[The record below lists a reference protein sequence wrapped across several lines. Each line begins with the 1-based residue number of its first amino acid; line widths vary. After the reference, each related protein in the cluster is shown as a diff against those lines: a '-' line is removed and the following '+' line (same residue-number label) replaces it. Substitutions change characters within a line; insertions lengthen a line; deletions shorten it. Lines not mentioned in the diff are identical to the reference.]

1 MITDLYHK
9 DILRH
14 AAAARGHGRL
24 DPADGSATVDNPLCG
39 DRVHVDVKLTDGHIA
54 EIAQDTR
61 ACVLCQA
68 SVSIIAARAVGE
80 TAQSLEALAERVR
93 DMLDKNAPP
102 PDGKWADFAVFDPVR
117 ETRSRH
123 SCVLLPFEAVAKALA
138 EATGRKPKDGG

>member
-1 MITDLYHK
+1 MTTDLYHK

-14 AAAARGHGRL
+14 AAAARGHGHL
-24 DPADGSATVDNPLCG
+24 ESPHGSVTVDNPLCG
-39 DRVHVDVKLTDGHIA
+39 DRVHVDVRLADGRIA

-68 SVSIIAARAVGE
+68 SVSIIAAGARGE
-80 TAQSLEALAERVR
+80 TAESLAAVAGKVR
-93 DMLDKNAPP
+93 AMLKENAPA

-123 SCVLLPFEAVAKALA
+123 TCVLLPFEAVARALA
-138 EATGRKPKDGG
+138 EAAQSRSE